1 MCDSAALPPVKG
13 FGLTADDIAA
23 LGGIIYGGDYFL
35 LAHQECLRYMC
46 FFIEDLDKLTSHR
59 LAPQRKMPLDGQKGA
74 R

>member
-35 LAHQECLRYMC
+35 LAHQ
-46 FFIEDLDKLTSHR
+46 
-59 LAPQRKMPLDGQKGA
+59 
-74 R
+74 